1 MGLKAPSTQNNKQ
14 TNKQTMNIKIFN
26 LILPGQLRQFP

>member
-1 MGLKAPSTQNNKQ
+1 MVLKSPIYSKQQ